1 MVEPFTNEPIDVA
14 GLPQLQD
21 EAFVPVDPRYLRAS
35 LLAIAA
41 TATIVAI
48 GGSLIA
54 SQSEEPWSVAAL
66 TGGLLALLGLRALFR
81 TMEVRRLAYQ
91 VRAHDL
97 SMRSGVITH
106 RTSSLPFARVQHV
119 RIHRGAI
126 ERALGL
132 ATLHVSSA
140 GPNIAIPGLADAD
153 AERIKLLVTERA
165 ADVEDP
171 TATEVSAPE
180 PASVRP
186 PAGPPPPI
194 APPAPPSPRPVHRD
208 QPSQPLP
215 PPPLPSP
222 APQPLPPPSP
232 APPTK
237 PSPSTKPSPPSP
249 P

>member
-1 MVEPFTNEPIDVA
+1 MTEAFSNEPIEVA
-14 GLPQLQD
+14 DLPRLRD
-21 EAFVPVDPRYLRAS
+21 EAFVSVDPRYLRAS

-41 TATIVAI
+41 AAVTVAV
-48 GGSLIA
+48 GGTVIA
-54 SQSEEPWSVAAL
+54 SQSEEPLTVTAFTAAL
-66 TGGLLALLGLRALFR
+66 LGLLGLRALFR

-140 GPNIAIPGLADAD
+140 GPNIVIPGLADAD

-165 ADVEDP
+165 GDVEEPAAEVEAEVPFARRQSAAASPPAP
-171 TATEVSAPE
+171 TMPDSPPPPAPTVPPPPAMPPPPAAPE
-180 PASVRP
+180 PPSTPSMP
-186 PAGPPPPI
+186 PA
-194 APPAPPSPRPVHRD
+194 VDRD
-208 QPSQPLP
+208 
-215 PPPLPSP
+215 
-222 APQPLPPPSP
+222 
-232 APPTK
+232 PPT
-237 PSPSTKPSPPSP
+237 TPP
-249 P
+249 